1 MTDIDNFTT
10 THYHIKEEYAV
21 DKAKPIEQVHESSYM
36 YYIKKNI
43 RFIKKK
49 NEQLIYWSKCVLP
62 DPLTKLLPLA

>member
-36 YYIKKNI
+36 YYIITLKKIDLLKKTCNNW
-43 RFIKKK
+43 FIGQ
-49 NEQLIYWSKCVLP
+49 NVVCQIL
-62 DPLTKLLPLA
+62 

>member
-49 NEQLIYWSKCVLP
+49 MNN
-62 DPLTKLLPLA
+62 